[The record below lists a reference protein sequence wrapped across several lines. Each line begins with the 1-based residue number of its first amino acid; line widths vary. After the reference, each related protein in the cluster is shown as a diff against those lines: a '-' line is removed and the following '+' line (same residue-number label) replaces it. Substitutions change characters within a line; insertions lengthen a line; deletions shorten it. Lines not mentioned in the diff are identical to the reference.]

1 MEERQFGFFEEPVP
15 FDYYDE
21 TKKIALR
28 QIRRVLEAVGS
39 RVLKLVR
46 TRIGG
51 VEIGGWRSGSI
62 AC

>member
-1 MEERQFGFFEEPVP
+1 VP